1 MLFTSTRQAVALNSA
16 EAIVQGISSEG
27 GLLVPDSFPE
37 VGPADIEACADKSY
51 QEIASAIFSRYL
63 SDCFTTEDIDEIVS
77 TAYGSQFDNKDIAPV
92 VNAKGY
98 HVLELWHGPTSA
110 FKDMALQALPTLLT
124 KAARKIGE
132 TREILVLVATSGDTG
147 KAALEGF
154 ADIPKTKIGVYYP
167 RDGVSKV
174 QKLQMTTQEG
184 TNVFVMG
191 VNGNFDDAQT
201 GVKRIFGNAAL
212 RETLGGS
219 VRLSSANSINFG
231 RLLPQ
236 VAYYFYAY
244 SRLARSGAIEAGDKL
259 NFCVPTGNFGNIL
272 AGYYAKRMGL
282 PVGKLICASNQNNIL
297 TDFFTTGV
305 YDANREF
312 HTTAS
317 PSMDILISSNLERML
332 FEACERDANEVKKC
346 MEALKSNG
354 RYEVGEAMKKELSG
368 IYSAGWCSEPETRT
382 TIAET
387 FKERGYLLDPHTA
400 VAVKVYGDYQRES
413 GDETPTVVV
422 STASPF
428 KFAEDVLSAVT
439 PEKGGLS
446 GFEAVDALCEV
457 TGQSAPARIAS
468 LRDIKE
474 KHTGSCEVGE
484 MQGALVNWLNA
495 SKSTNSKFLTTIWRF
510 TWNKRKRS

>member
-16 EAIVQGISSEG
+16 ETIVQGISFEG
-27 GLLVPDSFPE
+27 GLLVPDSFPP
-37 VGPADIEACADKSY
+37 VDPAEIEAYAGKSY
-51 QEIASAIFSRYL
+51 QEIAIEIFSRYL
-63 SDCFTTEDIDEIVS
+63 SDCFSPEDIDQIVS
-77 TAYGSQFDNKDIAPV
+77 AAYARQFDAPEIAPV
-92 VNAKGY
+92 VNVGGY

-132 TREILVLVATSGDTG
+132 ARDILVLVATSGDTG

-154 ADIPKTKIGVYYP
+154 ADIPGTKIGVYYP

-184 TNVFVMG
+184 DNVFVMG

-201 GVKRIFGNAAL
+201 GVKRIFSNAGL
-212 RETLGGS
+212 RERLGDKL
-219 VRLSSANSINFG
+219 RLSSANSINFG

-236 VAYYFYAY
+236 IAYYFYAY
-244 SRLARSGAIEAGDKL
+244 SRLMRSGAIEAGDKL

-282 PVGKLICASNQNNIL
+282 PVNRLICASNRNNIL
-297 TDFFTTGV
+297 TDFFTTGI

-332 FEACERDANEVKKC
+332 FEMCERDADEVKKC
-346 MEALKSNG
+346 MEALKVKG
-354 RYEVGEAMKKELSG
+354 RYEVGETMKARLSG
-368 IYSAGWCSEPETRT
+368 LYVAGWCSEPETRS
-382 TIAET
+382 TIAKT

-400 VAVKVYGDYQRES
+400 VAVKVYGDYRRNS

-428 KFAEDVLSAVT
+428 KFAEDVLSAISSN
-439 PEKGGLS
+439 KGGLS
-446 GFEAVDALCEV
+446 GFDAIDALCGV
-457 TGQSAPARIAS
+457 TGQGAPAHIAN
-468 LRDIKE
+468 LRNKKE
-474 KHTGSCEVGE
+474 THTDSCEVGD
-484 MQGALVNWLNA
+484 MQNKLMDWLNA
-495 SKSTNSKFLTTIWRF
+495 K
-510 TWNKRKRS
+510 